1 MKNCKKVLKEARKK
15 ILEES
20 VLGRWKEQFEEMM
33 NEENEREEDRWW
45 NKKCKEEVR
54 AAMQMMKSGN
64 VVGSE
69 YMYYFQKGEK

>member
-33 NEENEREEDRWW
+33 NEENERGG
-45 NKKCKEEVR
+45 
-54 AAMQMMKSGN
+54 Q
-64 VVGSE
+64 VV
-69 YMYYFQKGEK
+69 K